1 MIRDAAAYTLITVL
15 GSAPASMDKWLIFEG
30 KGPSRGLRQEAA
42 ACFAAAV
49 YMAARSAG
57 ASHKE
62 AVALVNAA
70 SRHAAL
76 TDVPAPTDVGRYIS
90 SPKPA
95 EELSARVAELIG
107 GESQAS
113 QFKDAL
119 SSCHKTVSSRLREAI
134 DGAR

>member
-30 KGPSRGLRQEAA
+30 KGPSRALRQEAA

-57 ASHKE
+57 ASHKD
-62 AVALVNAA
+62 AVALVNTA

-76 TDVPAPTDVGRYIS
+76 ADVPSPTDVGRYIS

-95 EELSARVAELIG
+95 EELSARMAQLIG
-107 GESQAS
+107 GETRAS
-113 QFKDAL
+113 QFTESIA
-119 SSCHKTVSSRLREAI
+119 SCHKTVSARLRDAI
-134 DGAR
+134 EGS